1 MNIRKWLSLFFT
13 TLIIG
18 GAVGLVVG
26 YLVEWRSYTD
36 AIFDGKVVS
45 FMISLATLFGTG
57 CLFSILS
64 QMGFFAYLTV
74 HRIGLGMFG
83 SASLWSKVQIVL
95 IVFIFFDL
103 VYFRYQAFATE
114 HQSVLAYF
122 ILPAALLVVS
132 MLTALW
138 KKKETNHYA
147 FVPTLFFMFV
157 VTVIEWLPV
166 LKPNDLR
173 WIWIMGVTL
182 ITCNAYQVLILHRL
196 IHKTDERTKEQ
207 KAL

>member
-1 MNIRKWLSLFFT
+1 MNIRKWVSLFFT

-18 GAVGLVVG
+18 GAAGLVIG

-36 AIFDGKVVS
+36 TIFDGKILNFIVS
-45 FMISLATLFGTG
+45 LLTLFGTG

-64 QMGFFAYLTV
+64 QMGFFAYLTI

-83 SASLWSKVQIVL
+83 SASLWSKVQLVFIL
-95 IVFIFFDL
+95 FIFFDL
-103 VYFRYQAFATE
+103 VYFRYQAFGGK
-114 HQSVLAYF
+114 HQSIFTFF
-122 ILPAALLVVS
+122 ILPLALLIVS
-132 MLTALW
+132 LFIALW
-138 KKKETNHYA
+138 KKQETNRYA
-147 FVPTLFFMFV
+147 FIPTLFFMFV

-182 ITCNAYQVLILHRL
+182 VICNAYQVLILHRL
-196 IHKTDERTKEQ
+196 IQKT
-207 KAL
+207 